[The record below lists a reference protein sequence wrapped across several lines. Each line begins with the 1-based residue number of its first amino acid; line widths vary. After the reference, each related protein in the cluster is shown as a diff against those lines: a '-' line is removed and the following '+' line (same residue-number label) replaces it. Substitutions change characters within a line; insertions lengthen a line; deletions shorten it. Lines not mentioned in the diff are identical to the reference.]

1 MKLINPFS
9 DYGTIVTDDRFIGR
23 AKETDA
29 IRNRVL
35 GSSYGNISI
44 VGLPRIGKSSLV
56 WNAIFL
62 DKKKLLSEN
71 SILIWISFGEYC
83 NLQEVFDDVIYEIEE
98 SLGSH
103 ELAPELKKIE
113 SKIIGGESNL
123 EKRRYLK
130 RYFKLL
136 KQNGLKIILA
146 LDEFDNAES
155 ILNLQDFQFLR
166 ELSYNVETKVC
177 LITISRKSIQ
187 ELEPENGALSNFY
200 QIFTDL
206 RLKMFSNKDIELY
219 WLRVVK
225 FGLSISI
232 EYQESIQEYCGY
244 HPYLLDVVNHE
255 VFNNI
260 SQFDLN
266 LDETFLQIVDNLRL
280 KLFNEFEAILRLM
293 HYEGLG
299 DKLMQM
305 IVGPVYDINQRDV
318 EKLLKYDIVQKMDE
332 SEHYLG
338 FSKFFNDYLILKS
351 SSVDI
356 WPLWSQVEKEMRN
369 LIKTELCELYGEN
382 WEVGFRNKFGKDRIL
397 SDGSKERKLEVLDG
411 GEYSLG
417 LIGEKNRA
425 IKQFGDLASTN
436 LIDYSLPRHMF
447 DDFMCKNWSWYEN
460 IFGGQKSDWKS
471 VFTLLGKIR
480 NPLAHNNPEFLSDSD
495 KNIAEGYCKKIL
507 DKINSWKDKN
517 TLAQGY

>member
-9 DYGTIVTDDRFIGR
+9 DYGTIITHDRFVGR
-23 AKETDA
+23 TKEIDA

-35 GSSYGNISI
+35 GASYGNISI

-71 SILIWISFGEYC
+71 VILIWVSFGEYS
-83 NLQEVFDDVIYEIEE
+83 NLQEVFDDVIFEINET
-98 SLGSH
+98 LGGN
-103 ELAPELKKIE
+103 ELAPELKKLE
-113 SKIIGGESNL
+113 CKIIEGDTNL

-136 KQNGLKIILA
+136 KLNGLKIILA
-146 LDEFDNAES
+146 LDEFDNAGS

-206 RLKMFSNKDIELY
+206 RLKMFSNEDIDLY
-219 WLRVVK
+219 WLRVAK
-225 FGLSISI
+225 FGVSISN
-232 EYQESIQEYCGY
+232 EYQKSIHEYCGS

-260 SQFDLN
+260 SQIDLN
-266 LDETFLQIVDNLRL
+266 LDTTFLQTVDNLRL
-280 KLFNEFEAILRLM
+280 KLFNEFEAILKLM
-293 HYEGLG
+293 NFEGLG

-318 EKLLKYDIVQKMDE
+318 EKLLKYDLVQKKDE
-332 SEHYLG
+332 SENYSS
-338 FSKFFNDYLILKS
+338 FSRFFNDYLILKS
-351 SSVDI
+351 NSVDV
-356 WPLWSQVEKEMRN
+356 WPLWSQVEKDVRS
-369 LIKTELCELYGEN
+369 LIKTELAELYGEN
-382 WEVGFRNKFGKDRIL
+382 WEDDFRKKFGKEHL
-397 SDGSKERKLEVLDG
+397 MPDGSKERKLEVLDG
-411 GEYSLG
+411 GNHSLG
-417 LIGEKNRA
+417 LIAERNRS
-425 IKQFGDLASTN
+425 IKQFGELASTH

-447 DDFMCKNWSWYEN
+447 EDFISKNWPWYEK
-460 IFGGQKSDWKS
+460 ILGGQKNDWS
-471 VFTLLGKIR
+471 PVFSFLGKIR
-480 NPLAHNNPEFLSDSD
+480 NPLAHNNPEFLTDSD
-495 KNIAEGYCKKIL
+495 KNLAEGYCKKIL
-507 DKINSWKDKN
+507 DRIRIWKEGQVHSKD
-517 TLAQGY
+517 

>member
-9 DYGTIVTDDRFIGR
+9 DYGTIVSNDRFIGR
-23 AKETDA
+23 IKEIDA

-35 GSSYGNISI
+35 GASYGNISI

-62 DKKKLLSEN
+62 DKEKLLSEN
-71 SILIWISFGEYC
+71 VVLIWISFGEYN
-83 NLQEVFDDVIYEIEE
+83 NLQEVFDDVIYEIGET
-98 SLGSH
+98 LGSN
-103 ELAPELKKIE
+103 EIANELKIIE
-113 SKIIGGESNL
+113 SKIISGDTNL
-123 EKRRYLK
+123 ERRRYLK

-146 LDEFDNAES
+146 LDEFDNAGS

-166 ELSYNVETKVC
+166 ELSYNIETKLC

-206 RLKMFSNKDIELY
+206 RLKMFSNEDIDLY
-219 WLRVVK
+219 WLRLTK
-225 FGLSISI
+225 FGLSISVQ
-232 EYQESIQEYCGY
+232 YQDSIYEYCGC

-266 LDETFLQIVDNLRL
+266 LDATFSQTVDDLRL
-280 KLFNEFEAILRLM
+280 KLFNEFEAILKLM
-293 HYEGLG
+293 HFEGLE

-318 EKLLKYDIVQKMDE
+318 EKLLKYDIVQKKDE
-332 SEHYLG
+332 SENYSS
-338 FSKFFNDYLILKS
+338 FSSFFNDYLILKS
-351 SSVDI
+351 SSVDV
-356 WPLWSQVEKEMRN
+356 WPLWSQVEKEVRN
-369 LIKTELCELYGEN
+369 LIKTELFELYGEN
-382 WEVGFRNKFGKDRIL
+382 WEDAFRNKFGKDIIL
-397 SDGSKERKLEVLDG
+397 PDGSKERNLEVLDG
-411 GEYSLG
+411 GKHSLG
-417 LIGEKNRA
+417 LIGERNRSM
-425 IKQFGDLASTN
+425 KQFGELASIH

-447 DDFMCKNWSWYEN
+447 EDFISKNWSWYEKVL
-460 IFGGQKSDWKS
+460 GGQKNDWS
-471 VFTLLGKIR
+471 PIFSLLGKIR
-480 NPLAHNNPEFLSDSD
+480 NPLAHNNPEFLTDSD
-495 KNIAEGYCKKIL
+495 KSLAEGYCKKIL
-507 DKINSWKDKN
+507 DKIRTWKEVKV
-517 TLAQGY
+517 QPSV